1 MSCSKIAIGKMYVVR
16 WLREG
21 FKLKEQSDKT
31 RDLSIGVLFQWY
43 HSLFSALATETCDD
57 LRYP

>member
-1 MSCSKIAIGKMYVVR
+1 MYVVR

-43 HSLFSALATETCDD
+43 HSLFLPWQLKPVTT
-57 LRYP
+57 

>member
-43 HSLFSALATETCDD
+43 HSLFLPWQLKPVTT
-57 LRYP
+57 